1 MSITDQTSAVIA
13 LKQNFSITGMHCAAC
28 AASIERVVKKLPGVS
43 SAAVNLATEKL
54 SVEGE
59 PLSRET
65 IVNAVKKAGF
75 GATPIEDRTLPDRKA
90 AARKTRE
97 LEVARNRLVVA
108 ISFGALLLYIAMGSM
123 VGLPLPSLI
132 DPHHN
137 PLNFALAQLVLLI
150 PIVVSGYRF
159 YTVGFRALLRLAPN
173 MDSLIAIGTTAAGGY
188 SLYTT
193 YLIAQGDAHALH
205 NLYYES
211 AGIIIA
217 LVMVGKYF
225 EALSKG
231 RTSEAIQRLMEM
243 TPPVASVIRDGAEVE
258 VPVEEVRV
266 GDAVLVRPG
275 AKVPVDGE
283 VTDGSSAVDESM
295 LTGEPLPV
303 DKAKGDTV
311 IAGSVNQYGAI
322 TLRATKVGGD
332 TTLAQMIRLVE
343 EAQAQKAPIARIAD
357 ITSAYFV
364 PAVVAIAIIAALAW
378 HIAGEDT
385 AFVVNIFISVLV
397 IACPCALGLAT
408 PTAIMVGTGKGAEFG
423 ILFKNGEALE
433 RAHKVQV
440 VALDKT
446 GTITEGRPVL
456 TDVVP
461 RGSIAEDDLLLLAAS
476 LEANSEHPVASA
488 IRRGA
493 LAKGLALKPAANFT
507 AIPGKG
513 VSAEI
518 DGKLLLLGNAAMMSE
533 AGVDFGELDRTVAAL
548 AEQGR
553 TSMLLAA
560 GGAALGALAVADALK
575 ETSAPAIEALEKL
588 NIETVMITGDQERT
602 ARAIASKVG
611 VTRVLAGVLPQ
622 DKAGEVKRLREE
634 EKKIV
639 AMVGDGINDAPAL
652 ASADVGVAI
661 GSGTDVA
668 MEAADVVLVKSDLR
682 DIPIAIELSRR
693 TIRAIKQ
700 NLFWAFAYNVA
711 GIPVA
716 AGVLHLFGG
725 PLLNPMIAAAAM
737 SLSSVSV
744 VSNALRLRYFE
755 PVSTE
760 RNQ

>member
-1 MSITDQTSAVIA
+1 MNQTLVVIA

-28 AASIERVVKKLPGVS
+28 AASIERVVKKLPGVT

-54 SVEGE
+54 NVEGE
-59 PLSRET
+59 PLSTEA

-75 GATPIEDRTLPDRKA
+75 GAMPIADKAAPDRKA

-97 LEVARNRLVVA
+97 LEAARNRLVVA
-108 ISFGALLLYIAMGSM
+108 VVFGALLLYVAMGSM
-123 VGLPLPSLI
+123 IGLPLPSFV
-132 DPHHN
+132 DPAHN
-137 PLNFALAQLVLLI
+137 PLRFALTQLVLLI
-150 PIVVSGYRF
+150 PIVVAGYRF
-159 YTVGFRALLRLAPN
+159 YTVGFRALMHLAPN
-173 MDSLIAIGTTAAGGY
+173 MDSLIAIGTTAAWGY

-193 YLIAQGDAHALH
+193 YLISQGEMHALH

-211 AGIIIA
+211 AGVIIA

-243 TPPVASVIRDGAEVE
+243 TPPVASVIRDGVEIE
-258 VPVEEVRV
+258 VPIEEVVV

-275 AKVPVDGE
+275 AKIPVDGE
-283 VTDGSSAVDESM
+283 VTGGTSAVDESM

-303 DKAKGDTV
+303 DKTAGDAV
-311 IAGSVNQYGAI
+311 IAGSVNQNGAI
-322 TLRATKVGGD
+322 TLRATKVGED

-357 ITSAYFV
+357 IASAYFV
-364 PAVVAIAIIAALAW
+364 PTVVVIAILAALAW
-378 HIAGEDT
+378 HLAGEET

-408 PTAIMVGTGKGAEFG
+408 PTAIMVGTGKGAEIG

-456 TDVVP
+456 TDVVSLSGCP
-461 RGSIAEDDLLLLAAS
+461 EDEILLLAGS
-476 LEANSEHPVASA
+476 LEASSEHPVATA
-488 IRRGA
+488 IRQAA
-493 LAKGLALKPAANFT
+493 LAKGFALKPVENF
-507 AIPGKG
+507 IVVPGKG
-513 VSAEI
+513 VSGEI
-518 DGKLLLLGNAAMMSE
+518 DGKKVSLGNAAMMKESGIE
-533 AGVDFGELDRTVAAL
+533 GENSGELRNSVETL
-548 AEQGR
+548 SGQGK
-553 TSMLLAA
+553 TSMLLAVD
-560 GGAALGALAVADALK
+560 GKVRGVLAVADALK
-575 ETSAPAIEALEKL
+575 ETSAPAVAALQKL
-588 NIETVMITGDQERT
+588 GIETVMITGDQERT
-602 ARAIASKVG
+602 ARAIASQVG
-611 VTRVLAGVLPQ
+611 VGRVLAGVLPQ
-622 DKAGEVKRLREE
+622 DKAGEIRRLRESE
-634 EKKIV
+634 NRIV

-652 ASADVGVAI
+652 ASADVGIAI

-682 DIPIAIELSRR
+682 DIPTAIELSRK

-716 AGVLHLFGG
+716 AGVLHIFGG

-755 PVSTE
+755 PQAGE
-760 RNQ
+760 RDV